1 MVRLEHVITL
11 FLVWTPGLVIVVS
24 GKIHRLFLF
33 LILIAGLQDW
43 VPIGQATFDPFLPN
57 FILSRLEAAIFGSKL
72 VPHLR
77 IVVKGVLTRVFVEQG
92 EEMLH
97 ESHQTFPPIHQAGD
111 ALGAHAH
118 PPKFLIV
125 DVLKVEARF
134 NA

>member
-1 MVRLEHVITL
+1 VIRLEHVITL
-11 FLVWTPGLVIVVS
+11 FQVRTPRLFIVIR
-24 GKIHRLFLF
+24 GEIHRLFLF
-33 LILIAGLQDW
+33 FILIAGLQDW
-43 VPIGQATFDPFLPN
+43 VPIGLAAFDPFLPN
-57 FILSRLEAAIFGSKL
+57 FLLSRLEAAIFGSKL
-72 VPHLR
+72 VPHRR

-97 ESHQTFPPIHQAGD
+97 ESHQAFPPIHQSGD

-125 DVLKVEARF
+125 DVLKVKARF

>member
-1 MVRLEHVITL
+1 MVRLEHVIPV
-11 FLVWTPGLVIVVS
+11 FLVWTPGLVIVVR
-24 GKIHRLFLF
+24 GEIHRLFLF
-33 LILIAGLQDW
+33 FVLIAGLQNW
-43 VPIGQATFDPFLPN
+43 VPIVLATFHPFLPN

-77 IVVKGVLTRVFVEQG
+77 IVVKVVLTRVFVEQG

-97 ESHQTFPPIHQAGD
+97 ESHQTFPPIHQSGD
-111 ALGAHAH
+111 ALSAHAH